1 VNKSKQAFVSLLTP
15 VAHRYGLVVLVL
27 TLSIWSLPVL
37 AEARLGM
44 YVDRVPEITA
54 NAHDLAPNTGAHIV
68 SVVSRGPAAR
78 AGLRAGDI
86 ILRINEQL
94 IHDPEDVTAIAEGL
108 TPGQGIPVEIM
119 RGGNLMR
126 LYVQPSP

>member
-1 VNKSKQAFVSLLTP
+1 MSLLTP
-15 VAHRYGLVVLVL
+15 VARRYGLVVLVL
-27 TLSIWSLPVL
+27 TLCVWSLPVL

-86 ILRINEQL
+86 ILRINQQL
-94 IHDPEDVTAIAEGL
+94 IHDPEDVTAIAEAL
-108 TPGQGIPVEIM
+108 TPGQDVPVEIM
-119 RGGNLMR
+119 RDGNLMQ

>member
-1 VNKSKQAFVSLLTP
+1 MSLLTP
-15 VAHRYGLVVLVL
+15 VAPSYGLVVLVL
-27 TLSIWSLPVL
+27 TLYVWPLPAL

-44 YVDRVPEITA
+44 YVDRVPDITA

-86 ILRINEQL
+86 ILRINEKL
-94 IHDPEDVTAIAEGL
+94 IRDPEDVTAIAKGL
-108 TPGQGIPVEIM
+108 TPGQDVPVEIM
-119 RGGNLMR
+119 RDGNLMQ
-126 LYVQPSP
+126 LYLQPSP

>member
-1 VNKSKQAFVSLLTP
+1 MEKSKHVSVSRFTP
-15 VAHRYGLVVLVL
+15 IARSDGLIVLVL
-27 TLSIWSLPVL
+27 ALCVWPLPVL

-44 YVDRVPEITA
+44 FVDRVPKITA
-54 NAHDLAPNTGAHIV
+54 NAHNLAPGTGAHIV
-68 SVVSRGPAAR
+68 SVTTGGPAAR

-94 IHDPEDVTAIAEGL
+94 IHDPQDVAAIGETL
-108 TPGQGIPVEIM
+108 TPGQAVPVEIV
-119 RGGNLMR
+119 RDGNLMQ

>member
-1 VNKSKQAFVSLLTP
+1 MNTSKQASVSLLTP
-15 VAHRYGLVVLVL
+15 VAHRHGLVVLVL
-27 TLSIWSLPVL
+27 TLCVWSLPVL

-108 TPGQGIPVEIM
+108 TPGQDVPVEIM
-119 RGGNLMR
+119 RDGNLMQ